1 MNLPLNYHKI
11 FSSSIFNAIKK
22 GNVSQVRNLASINR
36 AVNQFNI
43 HGDTP
48 LILAI
53 REENVE
59 IVKILLAAGANPNI
73 PNKNVSPK
81 FPSPKFPLISAV
93 NTDNVILVRE
103 LLKAGA
109 NPNVRTKY
117 GEGVLEEL
125 TDRDNKHKGNQIT
138 ILKLL
143 LEYKA
148 NPNIN
153 NVAGTTPLH
162 ITVVNNNI
170 ECTRLLL
177 QAGANPNPNTIDHK
191 PLTYA
196 VDNGIDMVKLLLQFG
211 AEVNKQALLAAV
223 RKGFLDITRL
233 FIQKNPGIIN
243 HSLDNITPLEMAI
256 IKNHPRIVRLLV
268 LAGANVTQKHLNE
281 ARRIPKMLNVLVP
294 QVHHVVSKWRETVK
308 KSNNKLVQTQMSK
321 SPNKVPV
328 SNKTK
333 NIITF
338 ENFKPGNVGL
348 KVTKQWLRKNG
359 TQTHKEYFLKPE
371 TLQRLNGGKPW
382 INVKGKGNVRSMARL
397 AKVMKDPETRL
408 NILRRNLS
416 PVVFVNVPSQT
427 QS

>member
-1 MNLPLNYHKI
+1 MKPPLNYHKI

-53 REENVE
+53 REENLE

-73 PNKNVSPK
+73 PNKNVIP
-81 FPSPKFPLISAV
+81 PNFPLISAV
-93 NTDNVILVRE
+93 NDTDNVILVRE

-109 NPNVRTKY
+109 NPNIRTKY
-117 GEGVLEEL
+117 GVGVLAYL
-125 TDRDNKHKGNQIT
+125 TDRDNKHKGNQTT

-153 NVAGTTPLH
+153 DDMGYTPLH
-162 ITVVNNNI
+162 HTIYHNNI

-177 QAGANPNPNTIDHK
+177 QAGANPNSNTAYRK
-191 PLTYA
+191 PLTDA
-196 VDNGIDMVKLLLQFG
+196 VDDGIDMVKLLLQFG
-211 AEVNKQALLAAV
+211 AEVNKQALFRAV
-223 RKGFLDITRL
+223 EGGLLDITRL

-243 HSLDNITPLEMAI
+243 HSLDDITPLEMAI
-256 IKNHPRIVRLLV
+256 KRNHPRIVRLLV

-294 QVHHVVSKWRETVK
+294 QVRHVVSKWRETVK
-308 KSNNKLVQTQMSK
+308 KSNNKWVQTQMSK

-359 TQTHKEYFLKPE
+359 TQTRKEYFLKPE

>member
-1 MNLPLNYHKI
+1 
-11 FSSSIFNAIKK
+11 
-22 GNVSQVRNLASINR
+22 
-36 AVNQFNI
+36 
-43 HGDTP
+43 
-48 LILAI
+48 
-53 REENVE
+53 
-59 IVKILLAAGANPNI
+59 
-73 PNKNVSPK
+73 
-81 FPSPKFPLISAV
+81 
-93 NTDNVILVRE
+93 
-103 LLKAGA
+103 
-109 NPNVRTKY
+109 
-117 GEGVLEEL
+117 
-125 TDRDNKHKGNQIT
+125 
-138 ILKLL
+138 
-143 LEYKA
+143 
-148 NPNIN
+148 
-153 NVAGTTPLH
+153 
-162 ITVVNNNI
+162 
-170 ECTRLLL
+170 
-177 QAGANPNPNTIDHK
+177 
-191 PLTYA
+191 
-196 VDNGIDMVKLLLQFG
+196 MVKLLLQFG
-211 AEVNKQALLAAV
+211 AEVNKQALLTAV
-223 RKGFLDITRL
+223 GRGLLDITRL

-243 HSLDNITPLEMAI
+243 HPIYNITPLEMAI

-308 KSNNKLVQTQMSK
+308 KSNNKWVQTQMSK

-359 TQTHKEYFLKPE
+359 TQTRKEYFLKPE